1 MMREK
6 GRKAERQRGREA
18 ERQKGTTAVPIL
30 PFCLSAFLPL
40 DIFSLSNNITEEE

>member
-6 GRKAERQRGREA
+6 GRKGERQKGRKA
-18 ERQKGTTAVPIL
+18 ERQKGDGHRPFL
-30 PFCLSAFLPL
+30 PFSLSAFLPL